1 MRPERPTHALAR
13 LRRRGILAALL
24 GAALLVTGMTG
35 TVAASHPD
43 ADPAVI
49 TAWNATTVRTVVT
62 EAGINNATTFHWFA
76 VEQAAVYN
84 AVVGITRKYELYKWH
99 AHAPRGASPEAAAAT
114 AAYRILSTYFPASQL
129 NLDADYATSLAG
141 IPDGRSKDRGIKFGE
156 RAAARIVKLRLNDGW
171 NAAKTFTE
179 PPAPGVWRPTPPA
192 NLPMLA
198 PWMGDVRPFM
208 LRYSHQFL
216 PHGPE
221 AMTSDQY
228 TKDFNEVK
236 SVGALNSMTRT
247 APQTETALFISAIS
261 TGPLQASLRDLVT
274 RRHFD
279 ISKSARLFA
288 AADMSIAD
296 ALGVAWYAKFKYHF
310 WRPITAIQLADTD
323 GNPATL
329 ADPMWTPL
337 IVNPPYP
344 DSVSG
349 FNTVISS
356 MTRAL
361 THVLGTS
368 RIDLY
373 ITSPATMT
381 TRHYEWASQ
390 LTTDAINGRVWSG
403 IHFRTADLDA
413 YRMGRKVA
421 DYALDHYFE
430 PRHHHDH

>member
-1 MRPERPTHALAR
+1 MRLDPRSQAAVRP
-13 LRRRGILAALL
+13 RRRALLVAVL
-24 GAALLVTGMTG
+24 GAALLATGMTG
-35 TVAASHPD
+35 TVAASHPA

-84 AVVGITRKYELYKWH
+84 AVVGITRKYELYKWD
-99 AHAPRGASPEAAAAT
+99 AHAGRGASPEAAAAT
-114 AAYRILSTYFPASQL
+114 AAYRILSTYFPASQA
-129 NLDADYATSLAG
+129 NLDADYATSLAN
-141 IPDGRSKDRGIKFGE
+141 IDDGKSKDRGIAFGE
-156 RAAARIVKLRLNDGW
+156 RAAARIIKLRMNDGW
-171 NAAKTFTE
+171 NAAIAFTV

-208 LRYSHQFL
+208 LRNSHQFL

-236 SVGALNSMTRT
+236 SVGALNSTTRT
-247 APQTETALFISAIS
+247 APQTETALFISAIA
-261 TGPLQASLRDLVT
+261 TGPYQASMRDLVT
-274 RRHFD
+274 RRHFN
-279 ISKSARLFA
+279 ISKAARLFA
-288 AADMSIAD
+288 AADMSMAD
-296 ALGVAWYAKFKYHF
+296 ALGVAWYAKFNYHF
-310 WRPITAIQLADTD
+310 WRPITAIRLADTD
-323 GNPATL
+323 GNDATGV
-329 ADPMWTPL
+329 DPMWTPL
-337 IVNPPYP
+337 IVTPPYP

-349 FNTVISS
+349 FNTVTSS

-373 ITSPATMT
+373 ISSPATMT

-390 LTTDAINGRVWSG
+390 LTSDAINGRVWSG
-403 IHFRTADLDA
+403 IHFRTADVDA

-421 DYALDHYFE
+421 DYALDHYFGR
-430 PRHHHDH
+430 RHHDD